1 MSDAPSDSKP
11 QNRLKTTGHAVFGFT
26 GALALAQFPL
36 ADSSQDVPSPG
47 AGEEDG
53 AHAVQRRLRNGLV
66 KTHNTGPS
74 AELYSP
80 PLRRD
85 GQTVTVWFT
94 DLVDEYLGDAEIEL
108 HADEDE
114 ILCRLHN
121 GRAAATSHYARV
133 ERRWVVDYLY
143 LPEPAALSL
152 AVRRGGAT
160 YTIPFPS
167 VAKLARLEQILAL
180 FTDESL
186 SALALQTESEDI
198 DAAGKGVTDDDGL
211 SDDEKTELAAIVENA
226 RRLLAARRAARVRDL
241 ETRIRAL
248 WQEPGTAGAEAPLK
262 PDTGQVNLDELGD
275 ELQNSFTWY
284 ADAAALASQLSA
296 AQERLIKETVVSSAV
311 SQDNHVTIS
320 FSNAPGR
327 DFREYDYYLLLNDEA
342 QSELLAGEYTLNSR
356 LNGLQWVIKPHA
368 AKPGDTWRLEGS
380 VAGNDNHKYVLHASG
395 TEDFFESAET
405 RQGLEKNVDALFADG
420 ADGRDATL
428 EVSVTMSDISTL
440 REALGKMVFA
450 EGDTFP
456 GLLEERL
463 SRAES
468 LLEEQQSDLTR
479 RISALFADSAKEIL
493 SVEARQEEA
502 DSLDDILDR
511 KNSAGAPWPGMKA
524 DLRKAQLL
532 LLEDTI
538 DTVTVDGPNSI
549 TVTFS
554 ARDGRDF
561 RLYEYHLMLNN
572 VRTAVLSKGKAAA
585 PGTLSGR
592 NWTVPTPAT
601 TGPKSACKIEVQR
614 GPGKYILRLSGM
626 PAFYTAVAD
635 QNNLEVKL
643 KALFKDAGQKTLAG
657 ETTLAKI
664 DELETA
670 LAAMTLS
677 DAQRI
682 KLTALT
688 DKARLL
694 WLKST
699 ITRAQPDVLNQVV
712 VTFSEDGWQNKSQYH
727 YCLIVDDRDRSEI
740 REGRPYRSVLDEA
753 TRTWTSGTEAGPD
766 STFRIEVRRRT
777 GNAQRTDILLSPG
790 VGGFHTPVAQQKKV
804 LDAIAEMSSLG
815 TLADNVT
822 QENLNDLRTELS
834 GMKLSA
840 ERRTEIKK
848 KVDEVQML
856 MLKAAITFSVSGNK
870 VTVTFARDDARGF
883 RSYYCEAWLNKT
895 RQSFRYSATSE
906 PKVFTVGPADSFK
919 FSVHFDSTVYVLFA
933 LPTLPDATVYPL

>member
-26 GALALAQFPL
+26 GAMALAQFPL
-36 ADSSQDVPSPG
+36 ADSSQDTLSLG

-66 KTHNTGPS
+66 KTYNTGPS
-74 AELYSP
+74 AERYSP

-108 HADEDE
+108 RADAGE

-121 GRAAATSHYARV
+121 GRAAATSHYARA
-133 ERRWVVDYLY
+133 ERRWEVDYLS

-160 YTIPFPS
+160 YTVPFPS
-167 VAKLARLEQILAL
+167 VAKLVRLEQILAL

-198 DAAGKGVTDDDGL
+198 DAADKGITDDDGL
-211 SDDEKTELAAIVENA
+211 NDDEKTELAAIVEDA

-248 WQEPGTAGAEAPLK
+248 WQEPGTAGAEAPLR
-262 PDTGQVNLDELGD
+262 PDTGQVNLDDLGE
-275 ELQNSFTWY
+275 ELQNDFTWY

-296 AQERLIKETVVSSAV
+296 AQERLIKETVANGAV
-311 SQDNHVTIS
+311 GPDNHVTIT
-320 FSNAPGR
+320 FSDAPGR
-327 DFREYDYYLLLNDEA
+327 DFRNYDYYLLLNDEA
-342 QSELLAGEYTLNSR
+342 QSELLAGDCTLNSR
-356 LNGLQWVIKPHA
+356 LNGLQWVVQPHA
-368 AKPGDTWRLEGS
+368 AKPGDTWRLEGGIS
-380 VAGNDNHKYVLHASG
+380 GNENLKYVLHTSG
-395 TEDFFESAET
+395 TEEFFESAET
-405 RQGLEKNVDALFADG
+405 RQGLENNVDALFADG
-420 ADGRDATL
+420 AGGRDATL
-428 EVSVTMSDISTL
+428 EVSVTMSDIRTL
-440 REALGKMVFA
+440 REALSEMVFA
-450 EGDTFP
+450 EDDTFP
-456 GLLEERL
+456 GLLEGRL
-463 SRAES
+463 RRAES
-468 LLEEQQSDLTR
+468 LLEEQKSDLTR
-479 RISALFADSAKEIL
+479 RINALFTDPAKQTL
-493 SVEARQEEA
+493 SMEARQEVT

-511 KNSAGAPWPGMKA
+511 KNSAEAPWHGMKA

-538 DTVTVDGPNSI
+538 DTVTVDGLNSI

-554 ARDGRDF
+554 AQNGRDF
-561 RLYEYHLMLNN
+561 RPYEYHLMLNN
-572 VRTAVLSKGKAAA
+572 VRTATLSKGKAAA
-585 PGTLSGR
+585 PGSLSGR

-601 TGPKSACKIEVQR
+601 TGPKSACEVEVQR
-614 GPGKYILRLSGM
+614 GARKYTLRLSGM

-643 KALFKDAGQKTLAG
+643 KALFKDAGQKILTG

-664 DELETA
+664 NELETA

-694 WLKST
+694 WLKGT
-699 ITRAQPDVLNQVV
+699 ITRAQPDGLNQVV
-712 VTFSEDGWQNKSQYH
+712 VTFSEDGWQNKSQFH
-727 YCLIVDDRDRSEI
+727 YFLVVDDRDRSEI

-753 TRTWTSGTEAGPD
+753 TRTWSSGTEAGPD

-777 GNAQRTDILLSPG
+777 GNAQQTDILLSPG
-790 VGGFHTPVAQQKKV
+790 VGGFSTPVAQQIEM
-804 LDAIAEMSSLG
+804 LNAIAAMSSFG

-822 QENLNDLRTELS
+822 QKNLNDLRTELS

-883 RSYYCEAWLNKT
+883 SSYYCGAWLNNT
-895 RQSFRYSATSE
+895 SQSFRYSATSS
-906 PKVFTVGPADSFK
+906 PKVFTVGPADNFQ
-919 FSVHFDSTVYVLFA
+919 FRVHFDSTAYVLFA
-933 LPTLPDATVYPL
+933 LPTLPDATVYAL